1 MDKLILKAE
10 KRSLLGRK
18 VKKLRKDGVV
28 PANVFGKK
36 VKSESIQV
44 KTLDFEKTYK
54 ETGETGLLELQIN
67 SDKKPVLVHNVQIDP
82 VSEKILHI
90 DFLQVNLK
98 EKVIAGIPIELIGES
113 PAEKQ
118 GLGTVVQYIDEVE
131 VEALPT
137 DLPEK
142 FEADIST
149 FTEVDQTLY
158 IKDLKVDKGK
168 VEIKE
173 DLEKI
178 IAKVE
183 PAKEEK
189 VEVPVTEEVAEA
201 ETTETDK
208 TEESET
214 KEEKTSEPDSS

>member
-149 FTEVDQTLY
+149 FAEVDQTLY
-158 IKDLKVDKGK
+158 LKDLKVDKGK